1 MMKSIIVTRKKNS
14 QRHNTSVRIMAP
26 FPLTGRKILLGI
38 SGSIAAY
45 KAVFLTR
52 LLTRQGAEVRVIMT
66 PSATAFVA
74 PITFSTLSRH
84 PVQYE
89 IMGEGEWNNHVELGL
104 WADLFIIA
112 PATANTLSGM
122 AQGRCDNLLLAAY
135 LSARCPVMIA
145 PAMDLDMWEHPST
158 QRNVH
163 QLLGDEVKL
172 IPVGHGELASGLS
185 GPGRMAEPEVI
196 LDHIQQF
203 LQADQTLAGYTIL
216 ITAGPTQE
224 ALDPV
229 RFISNHS
236 SGKMGISLAEE
247 LASRGASVHLVLGP
261 SRLAPSHPGVQ
272 VIHVISALEML
283 QASEAIFPHCQAAIF
298 AAAVAD
304 YRPEQMEP
312 DKIKKSGDHI
322 ELQLVKNP
330 DIAATLGRRKQP
342 GQILV
347 GFALETRDEEKHAL
361 QKLESKNLD
370 FIVLNSLRDPG
381 AGFETDTNKVTLY
394 FRDTKSRALGL
405 KAKTAV
411 AGDIADELA
420 RLLIPKD

>member
-1 MMKSIIVTRKKNS
+1 
-14 QRHNTSVRIMAP
+14 MALL
-26 FPLTGRKILLGI
+26 PLTGKKILLGI

-52 LLTRQGAEVRVIMT
+52 LLIRQGAEVRVLMT
-66 PSATAFVA
+66 PSATTFVA

-89 IMGEGEWNNHVELGL
+89 IMAEGEWNNHVELGL
-104 WADLFIIA
+104 WADLYLIA

-158 QRNVH
+158 RRNLK
-163 QLLGDEVKL
+163 LLLSDMVQL

-196 LDHIQQF
+196 LDHLEQF
-203 LQADQTLAGYTIL
+203 FQVDQTLAGNTIL

-236 SGKMGISLAEE
+236 SGKMGVSLANE
-247 LASRGASVHLVLGP
+247 LASRGAIVHLVLGP
-261 SRLAPSHPGVQ
+261 CKLAPYHPNINV
-272 VIHVISALEML
+272 VNVVSALEMME
-283 QASEAIFPHCQAAIF
+283 ASKAIFPTCQAAIF

-304 YRPEQMEP
+304 YRPAQVAS

-322 ELQLVKNP
+322 ELQLIKNP
-330 DIAATLGRRKQP
+330 DIAATLGRSKQP
-342 GQILV
+342 GQILI
-347 GFALETRDEEKHAL
+347 GFALETEAEEKNAL

-381 AGFETDTNKVTLY
+381 AGFETDTNKVTLF

-405 KAKTAV
+405 KAKTALAV
-411 AGDIADELA
+411 DIVDELA
-420 RLLIPKD
+420 RLLIP